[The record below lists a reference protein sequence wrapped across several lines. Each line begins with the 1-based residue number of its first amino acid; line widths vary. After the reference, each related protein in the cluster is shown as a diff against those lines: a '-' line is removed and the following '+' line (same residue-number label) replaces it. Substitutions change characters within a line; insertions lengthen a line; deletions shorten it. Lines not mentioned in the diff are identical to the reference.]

1 MEILPLSLLT
11 SISVA
16 SEIFS
21 RSYSFS
27 VKSNP
32 DFFTAVHL
40 VPPASTWS
48 RIRHS
53 SSTGQPPLRTRGSP
67 AGLSHLSPQLQLK
80 VEESNR
86 QVETV
91 TWLFEQAVLCTLRK
105 VWVLLVFPEDLGG
118 HVQSGPTTIW
128 SNSHL
133 RRLDGVSDV
142 RRGAAY
148 LCQFAGTESR
158 RPVGLFTNLA
168 GVKAQMVHG
177 WPRLYKVDNH
187 YLYDGPLN
195 DHCSC
200 KQPHTPMKGVNSNE
214 EFHSSASSGFGKQFW
229 LHSLQSFLPFEEHV
243 PLGAG
248 GTSSTSSSLSPSHLS
263 SAPLFS
269 LSRHSGSDS
278 SLYDAWSS
286 GTLSRG
292 MLSDFMILE
301 VLHLETCQNSADLRG
316 VPLVLA
322 PQIRLSVTLVLGLL
336 QNHRLQLHSLHSL
349 WKRPW

>member
-1 MEILPLSLLT
+1 MS
-11 SISVA
+11 
-16 SEIFS
+16 
-21 RSYSFS
+21 
-27 VKSNP
+27 
-32 DFFTAVHL
+32 
-40 VPPASTWS
+40 
-48 RIRHS
+48 
-53 SSTGQPPLRTRGSP
+53 PLR
-67 AGLSHLSPQLQLK
+67 
-80 VEESNR
+80 V
-86 QVETV
+86 
-91 TWLFEQAVLCTLRK
+91 
-105 VWVLLVFPEDLGG
+105 LVFPEDL
-118 HVQSGPTTIW
+118 QSGPTTIW

-168 GVKAQMVHG
+168 RVKAQMVHG

-243 PLGAG
+243 PLRAG

-286 GTLSRG
+286 GTVSRG
-292 MLSDFMILE
+292 MLSEFYGPGSTSSGDLSKLCRLTRSPSGLGSADTPVGHTGTWVATESPTTASFSPFP
-301 VLHLETCQNSADLRG
+301 LET
-316 VPLVLA
+316 PLVTVSPRGNGTGTHGALA
-322 PQIRLSVTLVLGLL
+322 AAPVTAVTRKRGLARPCPLVFPVLGPLFEVECLL
-336 QNHRLQLHSLHSL
+336 IFL
-349 WKRPW
+349 